1 MYVYNIFIT
10 GVQSDWQQKLAEFER
25 QQKYQTILLE
35 AILKK
40 MELTKIDMN
49 ELDEQIE
56 LPVKTLDE
64 LTGLNKLLDNMDK
77 KNRIVKQ
84 LSYLGGNSS
93 RILTIRIINNIMTTE
108 LLKGISWKGTKEK
121 LSIYKDLKNI
131 FDVIL
136 YVVKKRYPLVAD
148 IATTVETILKNK
160 FRNAANKNQQK
171 KITKK
176 KERLTTARCNAYKTF
191 STTSAGLSG
200 GAARWE
206 DGFYKVAAGAS
217 SQVSA

>member
-176 KERLTTARCNAYKTF
+176 KRTTNYCPVQ
-191 STTSAGLSG
+191 SI
-200 GAARWE
+200 
-206 DGFYKVAAGAS
+206 
-217 SQVSA
+217 